1 MQTVQGLVSFYT
13 ETNISEASAV
23 QDNKRE
29 CQTTYIVDIRPV
41 TVKDT
46 NVGLAGFLS
55 VFEHNLMPNRSNED
69 ELRSVCPLQIL
80 NRKDTELFWDQHTG
94 QMADSEQRDVSEWE
108 NCSEIRSAHSVSE

>member
-1 MQTVQGLVSFYT
+1 MS
-13 ETNISEASAV
+13 NDS
-23 QDNKRE
+23 
-29 CQTTYIVDIRPV
+29 YIVDIRPV

-94 QMADSEQRDVSEWE
+94 QMADSVQRDVTEWE
-108 NCSEIRSAHSVSE
+108 NCSEISPQCERMR